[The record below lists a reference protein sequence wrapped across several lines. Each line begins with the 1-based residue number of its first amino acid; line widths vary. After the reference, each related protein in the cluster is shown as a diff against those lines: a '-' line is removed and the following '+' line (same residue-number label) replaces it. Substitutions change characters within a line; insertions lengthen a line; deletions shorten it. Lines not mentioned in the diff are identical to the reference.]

1 MTIESHAATAAPP
14 APAETFESLATRLG
28 VRALHTVC
36 DEILTEGGSAS
47 TRPLRQA
54 SAVAV
59 LRNPWLGTG
68 TSEDLDFHTRQIAP
82 ILAKLLSDRLLEALG
97 GAEQVKTFGKAAIV
111 GLDGEL
117 EHGGALVH
125 TPYFGNLV
133 REFLEGT
140 SIICFTDGRA
150 TAGTQVRVPMWHK
163 THAASRAHYQA
174 MEVHLPDAPH
184 ADEICVIAVAS
195 SGPRPHARI
204 GDRTTDEVITS
215 AILKGITP

>member
-1 MTIESHAATAAPP
+1 MTIEPNAATATSTALP
-14 APAETFESLATRLG
+14 ETYEQLATGLG

-36 DEILTEGGSAS
+36 EEILSEGGSAS
-47 TRPLRQA
+47 AQPLRQA
-54 SAVAV
+54 SAMAV
-59 LRNPWLGTG
+59 VRNPWLGTG
-68 TSEDLDFHTRQIAP
+68 TTEDLETHTRRIAP
-82 ILAKLLSDRLLEALG
+82 ILAKVLSDRLLAALG
-97 GAEQVKTFGKAAIV
+97 GAEQVQSFGKAAIV
-111 GLDGEL
+111 GLDGEI
-117 EHGGALVH
+117 EHGGALIH

-133 REFLEGT
+133 REFLQGS

-150 TAGTQVRVPMWHK
+150 TAGSQVRVPMWHK

-174 MEVHLPDAPH
+174 IDVHLPDAPH

-215 AILKGITP
+215 ATLKGNTP

>member
-1 MTIESHAATAAPP
+1 MTIESKAATATPTAP
-14 APAETFESLATRLG
+14 TESLERLATALG

-36 DEILTEGGSAS
+36 DEILTEGGSAPS
-47 TRPLRQA
+47 HPLRQA
-54 SAVAV
+54 SAMAV
-59 LRNPWLGTG
+59 VRNPWLDTD
-68 TSEDLDFHTRQIAP
+68 TTEDLESHTRRVAP
-82 ILAKLLSDRLLEALG
+82 VLAKLLSDRLLKALG
-97 GAEQVKTFGKAAIV
+97 GADQVQTFGKAAIV
-111 GLDGEL
+111 GLHGEV
-117 EHGGALVH
+117 EHGGALIH

-133 REFLEGT
+133 REFLQGS

-150 TAGTQVRVPMWHK
+150 TAGSQVRVPMWHK

-215 AILKGITP
+215 DILKGITP